1 MTQEATVLF
10 WWLAFAGTHLTG
22 STVPVRTW
30 LIGKA
35 GLAGFKVIY
44 SLVALATFIP
54 LVVVYWTNRHGGT
67 ELFEYQP
74 ALIRVSEGLM
84 LAAIFFLVHAA
95 LTMNPMSSVT
105 EMSGAVVRSAH
116 RVTRITRHP
125 TNTAFGLFA
134 VAHMIMNPYEG
145 DWYFFGGF
153 LAYVLLSAWHQ
164 DRRFLA
170 THADT
175 FGPFYETTSYVP
187 FLAILQ
193 GRQRLGIGDYRWWS
207 LLITVGLFFGLRY
220 MHPLWIGGY

>member
-1 MTQEATVLF
+1 MTPETTILF
-10 WWLAFAGTHLTG
+10 WWLAFGGTHLIG

-30 LIGKA
+30 LIRKT
-35 GLAGFKVIY
+35 GLPVFKVLY

-54 LVVVYWTNRHGGT
+54 LVVVYWTNRHGGA

-84 LAAIFFLVHAA
+84 LVALFFLVHGA
-95 LTMNPMSSVT
+95 LTLNPMSSMA
-105 EMSGAVVRSAH
+105 EMSGTVVRTAR

-125 TNTAFGLFA
+125 TNTAFSLFA

-170 THADT
+170 THPDT
-175 FGPFYETTSYVP
+175 FTAFYETTSYVP

-193 GRQRLGIGDYRWWS
+193 GRQRLGIGEYRWWS
-207 LLITVGLFFGLRY
+207 ILITCGLFFGLKY
-220 MHPLWIGGY
+220 VHPLWIGGY